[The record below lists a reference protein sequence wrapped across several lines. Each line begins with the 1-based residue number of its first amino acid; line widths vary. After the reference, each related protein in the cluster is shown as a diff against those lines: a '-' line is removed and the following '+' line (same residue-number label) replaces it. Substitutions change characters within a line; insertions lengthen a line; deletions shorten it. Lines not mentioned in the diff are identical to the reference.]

1 MSNIL
6 RKNTTPINAN
16 PKKNSL
22 VDINNKGSKKRKS
35 TKEEKEKYK
44 SFSTCCQFRLI
55 HFIFYL

>member
-6 RKNTTPINAN
+6 RKNTTPIIAN

-35 TKEEKEKYK
+35 TKA
-44 SFSTCCQFRLI
+44 FPLVVNFG
-55 HFIFYL
+55 

>member
-22 VDINNKGSKKRKS
+22 VDINNKVSKKRKS
-35 TKEEKEKYK
+35 TKA
-44 SFSTCCQFRLI
+44 FPLVVNFG
-55 HFIFYL
+55 

>member
-22 VDINNKGSKKRKS
+22 VDINNKGSKKRKT
-35 TKEEKEKYK
+35 TKA
-44 SFSTCCQFRLI
+44 FPLVVN
-55 HFIFYL
+55 LG

>member
-6 RKNTTPINAN
+6 RKNTTPKNPN

-35 TKEEKEKYK
+35 TKA
-44 SFSTCCQFRLI
+44 FPFVVNLG
-55 HFIFYL
+55 